1 VKYLRVTVT
10 AGKKQPCL
18 CIAIALSAGFGIAH
32 LKGVR
37 EMDLLG
43 KICKQSIVPARKGLP
58 ADCLKQTNSGRELA
72 TIYDATWLS
81 TAGDVPTFAQF
92 PLNCVWVIISL

>member
-1 VKYLRVTVT
+1 MKFLTVTVT

-18 CIAIALSAGFGIAH
+18 CIALSAGFGIAH

-58 ADCLKQTNSGRELA
+58 ADGLKQTNSGRELA
-72 TIYDATWLS
+72 TIYDPTWLS

-92 PLNCVWVIISL
+92 PRNCVWVIISL